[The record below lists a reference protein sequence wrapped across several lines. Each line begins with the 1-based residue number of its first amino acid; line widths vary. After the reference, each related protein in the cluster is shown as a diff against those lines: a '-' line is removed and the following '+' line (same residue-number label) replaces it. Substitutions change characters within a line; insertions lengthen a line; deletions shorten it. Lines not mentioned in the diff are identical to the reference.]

1 MTLTQQIITIAM
13 CVLGTMATRFLP
25 FIIFNEKRRTPEF
38 VQYLGKF
45 LPSEECKSVPRNP
58 RTPGRNRYPR
68 HRRASLLETQHADIH
83 RRRHDMLHAP
93 ASFCL
98 CIILL
103 RQNIEQHNHNS
114 KYHKDHTRH
123 SIQCFWRCLIG
134 NHCCCAHSALI
145 RSSLAFIASSVIVKS
160 FSSSHPS

>member
-45 LPSEECKSVPRNP
+45 LPSAVFGMLVIYCLKNVSLFHGTHGLPEGIAILV
-58 RTPGRNRYPR
+58 TGV
-68 HRRASLLETQHADIH
+68 ASLLETQHADIH
-83 RRRHDMLHAP
+83 RRRHDMLLAP

-98 CIILL
+98 CI
-103 RQNIEQHNHNS
+103 NS
-114 KYHKDHTRH
+114 FTSEH
-123 SIQCFWRCLIG
+123 
-134 NHCCCAHSALI
+134 
-145 RSSLAFIASSVIVKS
+145 
-160 FSSSHPS
+160 